1 MSTLERVRENRDEV
15 LAIAKR
21 YGATNIRIFGSVA
34 RGDDDDRSDIDFLID
49 LAPGRSLF
57 DLGGL
62 LMELNTLLGIPV
74 DVTTEKGLK
83 ARIRE
88 RVLSEAVSL

>member
-1 MSTLERVRENRDEV
+1 MSTLDRVRENRDEV

-21 YGATNIRIFGSVA
+21 FGATNIRIFGSAA

-62 LMELNTLLGIPV
+62 LVELNALLGIPV
-74 DVTTEKGLK
+74 DVITEQGLK

>member
-15 LAIAKR
+15 LAIANC

-34 RGDDDDRSDIDFLID
+34 RGDEDDRSDIDLLID
-49 LAPGRSLF
+49 LAPGSSRF

-62 LMELNTLLGIPV
+62 LMELNRNSPFTPLRRTGSF
-74 DVTTEKGLK
+74 
-83 ARIRE
+83 
-88 RVLSEAVSL
+88 SEAFGRGGLMWETKIT